1 MLSKSY
7 ILIDETPITVANILD
22 IVFEITTIIDENS
35 DIGIYEYLRRSEI
48 TVCHKK
54 YEELIGIKNLLALLI
69 E

>member
-7 ILIDETPITVANILD
+7 IRIDETPITVANILD